1 VAAGGVLVA
10 LKLSNGQYS
19 MLGAGDATLFSGKRS
34 QQPKRTGSRTHMSNR
49 YEYVWVAPVFLAK
62 VCLFASGPHRP
73 SLVLQGAISSGTA
86 LDITDTTSVSKAR
99 HQWASLASH
108 SLAGEA
114 RY

>member
-1 VAAGGVLVA
+1 MAAGGVLVA

-49 YEYVWVAPVFLAK
+49 YVWVAPAFLAK

-86 LDITDTTSVSKAR
+86 VDITETSSVSKAR